1 MHGITQGIVGAAGVE
16 TVISAHMDI
25 TLASQHWL
33 PLLSDRDS
41 EACTHTRLQMRDAQ
55 CARSGSI
62 FISLP
67 SVAECS
73 LMSSVVTGPNIL
85 APTRDP
91 IAEDTPLLP
100 SIARLRLHD
109 WHPRETGPLCLWFE

>member
-1 MHGITQGIVGAAGVE
+1 MRGITQGIVGAAGVE
-16 TVISAHMDI
+16 TATSAHMDI
-25 TLASQHWL
+25 GRASQHRL
-33 PLLSDRDS
+33 PLPSNRDF
-41 EACTHTRLQMRDAQ
+41 EASTHTPPQMRDAQ

-62 FISLP
+62 FIGLP

-73 LMSSVVTGPNIL
+73 LMSSVVTGPNTL
-85 APTRDP
+85 ALTRNP
-91 IAEDTPLLP
+91 VAEDTPLLP